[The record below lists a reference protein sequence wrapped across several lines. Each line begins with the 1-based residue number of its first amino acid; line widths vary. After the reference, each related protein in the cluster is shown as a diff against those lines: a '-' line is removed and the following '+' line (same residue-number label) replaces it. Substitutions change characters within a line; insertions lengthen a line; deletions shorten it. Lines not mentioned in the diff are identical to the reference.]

1 MMAQADLIR
10 RVYQTLMDEHGGN
23 ADRALLDLAGRFVRQ
38 ADGVAAGFVRYPP
51 HRDVKPAKPA
61 PPAIVDPVE
70 DDGA

>member
-1 MMAQADLIR
+1 MTNLDALIR
-10 RVYQTLMDEHGGN
+10 RVYQTLLDEHSGN
-23 ADRALLDLAGRFVRQ
+23 ADRALLDLSGRFVRQ

>member
-1 MMAQADLIR
+1 MTNLDALIR
-10 RVYQTLMDEHGGN
+10 RVYQTLLDEHSGN

-38 ADGVAAGFVRYPP
+38 AEGVAAGFVRYPP

>member
-1 MMAQADLIR
+1 MMAQGDIIR
-10 RVYQTLMDEHGGN
+10 RVSQTLLDEHGGN